1 MVHHFN
7 LAKVVLAEPNRA
19 FRHEIENV
27 LKGMGF
33 FDIKST
39 GNLGAAENEL
49 RDSNVALFIGDTSLP
64 EGDVNETVGKIRMSK
79 LGENPFVICLTMISD
94 PSEEKTS
101 MVINSG
107 VDDIAVKPFNAS
119 QIRDRIEML
128 AHSRPKFVVTSDYI
142 GPSRRDPSR
151 DKVED
156 SLFVVPNPLVSSVS
170 LRNYNNALSIIKEH
184 RIVRDGLKIDEIAS
198 KVTKKLAEG
207 VSVDKVLK
215 DLEWLNATADELDG
229 RLKESVNKPIRAMIM
244 TLRNLTDIISKA
256 QDIDETDIDTL
267 KKLGI
272 NIAARFDKK
281 RLAFS
286 IDEYERQT
294 VMKSDSD
301 ADIEKN
307 FQPGPEAQPAPAK

>member
-1 MVHHFN
+1 MHHFN
-7 LAKVVLAEPNRA
+7 LAKVVLAEPNAA
-19 FRHEIENV
+19 FRHEVEDV
-27 LKGMGF
+27 LKSMGF
-33 FDIKST
+33 YDIKST
-39 GNLGAAENEL
+39 GNLGAAEEEL
-49 RDSNVALFIGDTSLP
+49 RENNIALFIGDTSLP
-64 EGDVNETVGKIRMSK
+64 EGDVNETVKNIRMSK
-79 LGENPFVICLTMISD
+79 LGGNPFVICLTMISD
-94 PSEEKTS
+94 PSEDKIA
-101 MVINSG
+101 VVVNSG
-107 VDDIAVKPFNAS
+107 VDDIAVKPFGAT
-119 QIRDRIEML
+119 QIRDRIQML

-151 DKVED
+151 DTAED

-170 LRNYNNALSIIKEH
+170 LRNYNNALNIIKEH

-198 KVTKKLAEG
+198 KVTKKLASG

-244 TLRNLTDIISKA
+244 TLRNLTDIISKTR
-256 QDIDETDIDTL
+256 DIDETDIETL

-286 IDEYERQT
+286 ISEYERQT
-294 VMKSDSD
+294 VMKTDSD

-307 FQPGPEAQPAPAK
+307 FQPAPEVQAVPNK

>member
-1 MVHHFN
+1 MANHFN
-7 LAKVVLAEPNRA
+7 LAKVVLAEPNGK

-27 LKGMGF
+27 LKELGF

-39 GNLGAAENEL
+39 GNLGAAEQAL
-49 RDSNVALFIGDTSLP
+49 RDDNIALFIGDTSLP
-64 EGDVNETVGKIRMSK
+64 EGDVNQTVKNIRMSK
-79 LGENPFVICLTMISD
+79 LGGNPFVICLTMITE
-94 PSEEKTS
+94 PSEEKTA
-101 MVINSG
+101 MVVNSG
-107 VDDIAVKPFNAS
+107 VDDVAVKPFRAS
-119 QIRDRIEML
+119 QIRDRIQML

-142 GPSRRDPSR
+142 GPSRRDASR
-151 DKVED
+151 DKAED
-156 SLFVVPNPLVSSVS
+156 NLFAVPNPLVSSVG
-170 LRNYNNALSIIKEH
+170 LRNYNNALNIIKEH

-215 DLEWLNATADELDG
+215 DLEWLNTTADELDG

-244 TLRNLTDIISKA
+244 TLRNLTNIISKA
-256 QDIDETDIDTL
+256 QDIDESDIETL

-294 VMKSDSD
+294 VMKNDSD
-301 ADIEKN
+301 ADVEKN
-307 FQPGPEAQPAPAK
+307 FQPGPEAPPVPPK